1 MNGFSIA
8 AAALAIGFAANA
20 FPVENS
26 GPPLSPPPDSRGRLT
41 STGTPAVGQEAP
53 DFRLLDQND
62 QVIRLSSARGHKAV
76 VVFYRGYW

>member
-8 AAALAIGFAANA
+8 AAALAITFAANA
-20 FPVENS
+20 FPVEA
-26 GPPLSPPPDSRGRLT
+26 PDSRGRLS
-41 STGTPAVGQEAP
+41 STGTPSVGQEAP

-62 QVIRLSSARGHKAV
+62 QVVRLSSARGHKAV